1 MSELLTQKEVNC
13 FALYLS
19 RNGWTVTDIANLL
32 DISEA
37 VAISKI
43 YNAMELE
50 GKISIKNPIPC
61 VLKTG
66 KKLNYELDAE
76 FYLGEAYHNLY
87 YMNHTNIEEVA
98 NYIRTQNDDDVPPE
112 IILSP
117 VESQNNLWRSKI
129 YNYAC
134 NMEANKLAY
143 AKAYAKLTHIIHNGI
158 EGFHIWNVDDD
169 RMAGLD
175 FVQERI
181 NSGFKEVMD
190 EYDKLRAEDSQIPA
204 YFHDIR
210 ALAKGLLLVDKDFS
224 VEKYNFSNI
233 EVLKNALSTAKSR
246 YSDDLYNFEQ
256 WPNYRFHFSV
266 ALTNNIIKTAK
277 GSSIPM
283 LANFEKE
290 IVNQDYHLYT
300 IYKIFKKI
308 NGIGLQGISNIIWWR
323 VYSPVLKVETE
334 IRRRRLIDIRDN
346 EAKKIA
352 AMSIEEANAYL
363 EDHYGKE
370 AHLWEE

>member
-19 RNGWTVTDIANLL
+19 RNGWTITDIANLL

-50 GKISIKNPIPC
+50 GKINIKNPIPC

-143 AKAYAKLTHIIHNGI
+143 AKAYAKLTNIINNGI

-224 VEKYNFSNI
+224 VEKYNFSSI

-256 WPNYRFHFSV
+256 WPNYRFHFGV

>member
-19 RNGWTVTDIANLL
+19 RNGWTITDIANLL

-50 GKISIKNPIPC
+50 GKINIKNPIPC

-117 VESQNNLWRSKI
+117 VESQNDLWRSKI

-143 AKAYAKLTHIIHNGI
+143 AKAYAKLTHIINNGI

-224 VEKYNFSNI
+224 VEKYNFSSI

-256 WPNYRFHFSV
+256 WPNYRFHFGV

>member
-19 RNGWTVTDIANLL
+19 RNGWTITDIANLL

-37 VAISKI
+37 VATSKI

-50 GKISIKNPIPC
+50 GKINIKNPIPC

-117 VESQNNLWRSKI
+117 VESQNDLWRSKI

-143 AKAYAKLTHIIHNGI
+143 AKAYAKLTHIINNGI

-169 RMAGLD
+169 RIAGLD

-224 VEKYNFSNI
+224 VEKYNFSSI
-233 EVLKNALSTAKSR
+233 EVLKNALSTAKSK
-246 YSDDLYNFEQ
+246 YSDDLYNFEE
-256 WPNYRFHFSV
+256 WPSYRFHFGV
-266 ALTNNIIKTAK
+266 ALSNNIIKSGK
-277 GSSIPM
+277 GSSVPM
-283 LANFEKE
+283 LAKFDTE
-290 IVNQDYHLYT
+290 IVSQGYHLYT

-323 VYSPVLKVETE
+323 VYSPILKVETE

-352 AMSIEEANAYL
+352 AMPIEEANAYL

>member
-19 RNGWTVTDIANLL
+19 RNGWTITDIANLL

-50 GKISIKNPIPC
+50 GKINIKNPIPC

-143 AKAYAKLTHIIHNGI
+143 AKAYAKLTNIINNGI

-256 WPNYRFHFSV
+256 WPNYRFHFGV

-290 IVNQDYHLYT
+290 IINQDYHLYT

-334 IRRRRLIDIRDN
+334 IRRRLLIDIRDN

>member
-1 MSELLTQKEVNC
+1 MFELLTQKEVNC

-19 RNGWTVTDIANLL
+19 RNGWNITDIAGIL
-32 DISEA
+32 DVSEA
-37 VAISKI
+37 VATSKI

-50 GKISIKNPIPC
+50 GKINIKNPIPC

-76 FYLGEAYHNLY
+76 FYLGESYHNLY

-98 NYIRTQNDDDVPPE
+98 NYIRTQNDDDIPPE

-117 VESQNNLWRSKI
+117 IESQNNLWRSKI

-143 AKAYAKLTHIIHNGI
+143 AKAHAKLTHIINNGI
-158 EGFHIWNVDDD
+158 EGFHIWNTDDD

-175 FVQERI
+175 FVQEHI
-181 NSGFKEVMD
+181 NSGFKEVID

-256 WPNYRFHFSV
+256 WPNYRFHFGV

>member
-19 RNGWTVTDIANLL
+19 RNGWTITDIANLL

-143 AKAYAKLTHIIHNGI
+143 AKAYAKLTNIINNGI

-256 WPNYRFHFSV
+256 WPNYRFHFGV

-290 IVNQDYHLYT
+290 IINQDYHLYT

>member
-1 MSELLTQKEVNC
+1 MSEIMTQKEVNC

-19 RNGWTVTDIANLL
+19 RHGWNITEIANLL
-32 DISEA
+32 DVSEA
-37 VAISKI
+37 VATSKI
-43 YNAMELE
+43 YSAMELE
-50 GKISIKNPIPC
+50 GKINIKNPIPC

-66 KKLNYELDAE
+66 KKLDYELDAE
-76 FYLGEAYHNLY
+76 FFLGEAYHNLY
-87 YMNHTNIEEVA
+87 FMNHTNIEEVA
-98 NYIRTQNDDDVPPE
+98 RYIRTQNDDDIPPE

-117 VESQNNLWRSKI
+117 IESQNSLWRSKI

-143 AKAYAKLTHIIHNGI
+143 SRAYVKLIYIINNGI
-158 EGFHIWNVDDD
+158 EGFDLWETEDD

-181 NSGFKEVMD
+181 NSGFKEVID
-190 EYDKLRAEDSQIPA
+190 EYNKLKANDSQIPA
-204 YFHDIR
+204 HFHDIR

-224 VEKYNFSNI
+224 AERYDFSNI
-233 EVLKNALSTAKSR
+233 EVLKNALSTARSR
-246 YSDDLYNFEQ
+246 YSDDLYNFEE
-256 WPNYRFHFSV
+256 WPEYRFHFGV
-266 ALTNNIIKTAK
+266 ALSNNIIKTAK

-290 IVNQDYHLYT
+290 ILHQDYHFYT

-308 NGIGLQGISNIIWWR
+308 NGIGLQGMSNILWWR
-323 VYSPVLKVETE
+323 VYCPILKGETRQ
-334 IRRRRLIDIRDN
+334 RRARLIDIRDN

-352 AMSIEEANAYL
+352 SIPIEEANAYL
-363 EDHYGKE
+363 EEHYGKE

>member
-19 RNGWTVTDIANLL
+19 RNGWTITDIANLL

-50 GKISIKNPIPC
+50 GKINIKNPIPC

-143 AKAYAKLTHIIHNGI
+143 AKAYAKLTNIINNGI

-181 NSGFKEVMD
+181 NSGFREVMD

-233 EVLKNALSTAKSR
+233 EVHKNALSTAKSR

-256 WPNYRFHFSV
+256 WPNYRFHFGV

-346 EAKKIA
+346 EAKKLA
-352 AMSIEEANAYL
+352 AMPIEEANTYL

>member
-19 RNGWTVTDIANLL
+19 RNGWTITDIANLL

-37 VAISKI
+37 VATSKI

-50 GKISIKNPIPC
+50 GKINIKNPIPC

-143 AKAYAKLTHIIHNGI
+143 AKAYAKLTHIINNGI

-169 RMAGLD
+169 RIAGLD
-175 FVQERI
+175 FVQEHI

-224 VEKYNFSNI
+224 VEKYNFSSI

-256 WPNYRFHFSV
+256 WPNYRFHFGV

>member
-19 RNGWTVTDIANLL
+19 RNGWTITDIANLL

-50 GKISIKNPIPC
+50 GKINIKNPIPC
-61 VLKTG
+61 ILKTG

-87 YMNHTNIEEVA
+87 YMNRTNIEEVA

-112 IILSP
+112 IVLSP
-117 VESQNNLWRSKI
+117 IESQNNLWRSKI

-143 AKAYAKLTHIIHNGI
+143 AKAYAKLTHIINNGI
-158 EGFHIWNVDDD
+158 EGFHIWNADDD

-175 FVQERI
+175 FVQECI

-224 VEKYNFSNI
+224 AEKYNFSNI

-256 WPNYRFHFSV
+256 WPNYRFHFGV

-283 LANFEKE
+283 LVNFEKE

-370 AHLWEE
+370 AHLWQE

>member
-19 RNGWTVTDIANLL
+19 RNGWTITDIASLL

-50 GKISIKNPIPC
+50 GKINIKNPIPC

-76 FYLGEAYHNLY
+76 FYLGESYHNLY

-117 VESQNNLWRSKI
+117 VESQNDLWRSKI

-246 YSDDLYNFEQ
+246 YSNDLYNFEQ
-256 WPNYRFHFSV
+256 WPNYRFHFGV
-266 ALTNNIIKTAK
+266 ALSNNIIKTCK

-283 LANFEKE
+283 LAKFDTE
-290 IVNQDYHLYT
+290 IVSQGYHLYN
-300 IYKIFKKI
+300 IYKIFKRV

-323 VYSPVLKVETE
+323 VYSPILKVETE

-346 EAKKIA
+346 EAKKLA
-352 AMSIEEANAYL
+352 AMPIEEANTYL

>member
-19 RNGWTVTDIANLL
+19 RNGWTITDIANLL

-50 GKISIKNPIPC
+50 GKINIKNPIPC

-76 FYLGEAYHNLY
+76 FYLGKAYHNLY

-256 WPNYRFHFSV
+256 WPNYRFHFGV